1 MKKRMLSM
9 LLCIGMVS
17 ALLAGCGGSSNETE
31 APAQT
36 EAPAEEEQ
44 ETEAPE
50 AEEPAAETGAAE
62 FTTVEEGKLIM
73 ATNAAFPPYEFM
85 EGDEIVG
92 IDAEIAGLLADKL
105 GLELEIQ
112 DMDFDS
118 IVTAISSGKVDVG
131 LAGMTVTPEREEN
144 VNFTTSYATGVQVI
158 IVPED
163 SDIQS
168 VDDLADKLIGV
179 QQGTTGHIYCSD
191 DFGEDHVVALPNGAT
206 AIQNLV
212 NGQVDCVVIDEQPA
226 KEFVKANEGLK
237 ILDTEYTVEDYAI
250 AVSKD
255 NQPLTDA
262 LDAAIQELI
271 ADGSVQ
277 AILDKYIK
285 SE

>member
-44 ETEAPE
+44 EAEAPE

-118 IVTAISSGKVDVG
+118 IITAISSGKVDVG

-168 VDDLADKLIGV
+168 PDDLADKLIGV

-191 DFGEDHVVALPNGAT
+191 DFGEDHVVAVPNGAT
-206 AIQNLV
+206 AVQNLL

>member
-1 MKKRMLSM
+1 MKKRMLSI
-9 LLCIGMVS
+9 LLCVGMVS

-44 ETEAPE
+44 EAEAPE

-118 IVTAISSGKVDVG
+118 IITAISSGKVDVG

-168 VDDLADKLIGV
+168 PDDLADKLIGV

-191 DFGEDHVVALPNGAT
+191 DFGEDHVVAVPNGAT
-206 AIQNLV
+206 AVQNLL